1 MRKETS
7 TRKLIIVYSA
17 VFGITI
23 LASAAVIYILVVGN
37 LLGRFSLLEDP
48 YFHDLDIEVAV
59 LDSDYSKKY
68 LNTLKDRS
76 FTNLSDVWSEMLEG
90 LGVDFERV
98 TDPML
103 EKGIEGFDVLVL
115 PASVCLSQPQR
126 ESIHRF
132 LEAGNGVIATW
143 ATGVRDEMGIWKGWE
158 FVMELTGIKV
168 WGETREQ
175 KKGIG
180 YFVFKGGE
188 VLSSSIPP
196 GFKIELGTYDTG
208 ILATS
213 PRADSYYSNWRLEPV
228 ASPQN
233 GTYYSA
239 ITHREFNGGRIV
251 WYGFNLAL
259 PKRNRESGEALRI
272 LVENSVRYAARHPVA
287 ALTAWPLNETSA
299 VTFGI
304 DSERDFSN
312 VKGTVDLF
320 GRNEVPATFFCVSS
334 MAEEHRDITRRI
346 STIGEVASHGDRHE
360 KFLGESTEIQAVRLA
375 LSKESLVTLTGKP
388 IEGFRPPEEM
398 FDESTIEATEQEGF
412 RYIVAN
418 FKDHDGFDRAVPNL
432 MGTGRNLVHIPRIG
446 LDDYWL
452 VAMDDSL
459 DQRDSTAE
467 VSSNHSGEHFDALK
481 RDFNRSH
488 SLGGLYLMS
497 IHSHLLSS
505 PDKIGLLEN
514 IINYIKS
521 KNAWIATSGEIAR
534 WWTMR
539 DHIRI
544 RTELVSWRRIA
555 LYISSLNE
563 ETVENFSVKLS
574 LPYHPKSISVNPELV
589 NLPKPSY
596 EVSLGDCMTIRVA
609 DLLPYENRTYWIDLE
624 YEEPS
629 GQ

>member
-1 MRKETS
+1 MIKATS
-7 TRKLIIVYSA
+7 PRKLIYVYSA
-17 VFGITI
+17 LFGITI

-68 LNTLKDRS
+68 LNTLKDKS
-76 FTNLSDVWSEMLEG
+76 FTNLSDVWVEMLEG
-90 LGVDFERV
+90 LDIDFERV

-103 EKGIEGFDVLVL
+103 EKGIDGFDVLVL
-115 PASVCLSQPQR
+115 PAAVCMSRQQR
-126 ESIHRF
+126 ESVHRF
-132 LEAGNGVIATW
+132 LEEGNGVITTW
-143 ATGVRDEMGIWKGWE
+143 APGVRNEMGIWTGWD
-158 FVMELTGIKV
+158 FMTELTGSRI
-168 WGETREQ
+168 WGETRDQE
-175 KKGIG
+175 KGVG
-180 YFVFKGGE
+180 YFIFKGGE

-208 ILATS
+208 ILATN
-213 PRADSYYSNWRLEPV
+213 PRADSYYSNWRLEPI

-233 GTYYSA
+233 GSCYAA
-239 ITHREFNGGRIV
+239 ITHREFNGGRVV

-259 PKRNRESGEALRI
+259 PKRNRESGEALKI
-272 LVENSVRYAARHPVA
+272 LVENSIKYAARHPVS
-287 ALTAWPLNETSA
+287 ALTAWPLNEASA
-299 VTFGI
+299 VIIGV

-312 VKGTVDLF
+312 VKGAVDLF
-320 GRNEVPATFFCVSS
+320 GKNEVPATFFCVSS
-334 MAEEHRDITRRI
+334 MAEKHRDITRRI
-346 STIGEVASHGDRHE
+346 TAIGEVASHGDRHE
-360 KFLGESTEIQAVRLA
+360 KFLGEPTEIQALRLA
-375 LSKESLVTLTGKP
+375 LSKESLVTIIGKP
-388 IEGFRPPEEM
+388 IEGFRPPEEK
-398 FDESTIEATEQEGF
+398 FDESTIEATEQEEF

-418 FKDHDGFDRAVPNL
+418 FKDHDGFDRAVPKL
-432 MGTGRNLVHIPRIG
+432 MGTDRNLVHIPRIG

-452 VAMDDSL
+452 VAVDDSVG
-459 DQRDSTAE
+459 QGDSTAE
-467 VSSNHSGEHFDALK
+467 ESSNHSGEHFHALK
-481 RDFNRSH
+481 RDFDRSH
-488 SLGGLYLMS
+488 SMGGLYLMS
-497 IHSHLLSS
+497 LHSHLLSS

-521 KNAWIATSGEIAR
+521 KNVWIATSGEIAR

-544 RTELVSWRRIA
+544 RTELVSWRRVA

-563 ETVENFSVKLS
+563 EIVENFSVRLS

-596 EVSLGDCMTIRVA
+596 EVDSGDCMTIRVT

-629 GQ
+629 AQ